1 MTFDSMDAIALR
13 TLMRRGRATW
23 AELGEKLKL
32 SAPAAAERARK
43 LEEQGVIRGYAALVD
58 PEAVG
63 AALTAFVAIQLND
76 HGHRDK
82 FLKRVTAIP
91 EVVEC
96 HHVAGEH
103 DFLIKVRCQGT
114 RDLERVLTQELK
126 DRAGAGRTQTTIV
139 LHTHKETVEVPLPD
153 QLFSKT

>member
-1 MTFDSMDAIALR
+1 MTFDSIDVTALR

-32 SAPAAAERARK
+32 SAPAAADRARK
-43 LEEQGVIRGYAALVD
+43 LEEMGVIRGYAAIVD
-58 PEAVG
+58 PESVG
-63 AALTAFVAIQLND
+63 ASLTAFVAVQLDD

-96 HHVAGEH
+96 HHVAGAH
-103 DFLIKVRCQGT
+103 DFLIKLRCTGT
-114 RDLERVLTQELK
+114 RDLERVLTEELK

-139 LHTHKETVEVPLPD
+139 LRTHKESVEVPLSD